1 MTGGRGTLRALVAA
15 ALLGPALPA
24 RAAPLDAAGAPPGA
38 SSCSGCHA
46 VRAAAHTPVPTIAG
60 RPAAE
65 IVAALDGFRSG
76 RLPATVMNRI
86 APGFTEAEI
95 RALAAWF
102 STQAPPR

>member
-38 SSCSGCHA
+38 SSCSGCHS
-46 VRAAAHTPVPTIAG
+46 VRAAHTPVPTIAG

-86 APGFTEAEI
+86 APGFTEAES
-95 RALAAWF
+95 RAIAEWLSA
-102 STQAPPR
+102 QAPPPR